1 MPAVISAGVEV
12 LSKVKI
18 LDCPGAKAVQVLFA
32 HMMELPDTVLP
43 QPSEFAGLV
52 GVDGR
57 LKTPMVQP
65 YQKLLRVVDPV
76 FCRRMV

>member
-1 MPAVISAGVEV
+1 MVICVGVEV
-12 LSKVKI
+12 LTNVN
-18 LDCPGAKAVQVLFA
+18 DPNCPGASALPVLLA

-43 QPSEFAGLV
+43 QLSEFAGLV
-52 GVDGR
+52 GIDGR